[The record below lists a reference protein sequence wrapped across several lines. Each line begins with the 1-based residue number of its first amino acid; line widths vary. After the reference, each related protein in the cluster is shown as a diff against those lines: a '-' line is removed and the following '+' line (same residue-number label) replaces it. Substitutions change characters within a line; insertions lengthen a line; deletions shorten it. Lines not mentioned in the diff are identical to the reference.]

1 MMKSVSTHCDF
12 VDVIF
17 IYDNSKVNIIVV
29 VSYNICLQPRVMDLI
44 ER

>member
-17 IYDNSKVNIIVV
+17 IYNSNVNIIVV
-29 VSYNICLQPRVMDLI
+29 VSYNIRLQPRVMDLI
-44 ER
+44 GR